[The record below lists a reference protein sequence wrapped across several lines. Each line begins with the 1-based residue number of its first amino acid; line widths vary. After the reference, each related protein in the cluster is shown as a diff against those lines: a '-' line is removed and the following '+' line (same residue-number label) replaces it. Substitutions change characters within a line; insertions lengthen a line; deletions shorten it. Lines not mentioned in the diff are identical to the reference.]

1 MSIKK
6 KMKIL
11 IKKRMEGFYYA
22 MRTTLVDFNLS
33 QSTLGMDILSKNQKR
48 KIINKKSF
56 IKSFFMEDLT

>member
-48 KIINKKSF
+48 KIINKKLF